1 MLNDV
6 RSFAGVPKPGTECVR
21 IFTPQ
26 FAIIAPRSGVA
37 IQGIMDDTGQY
48 GYRFDN
54 ASMTESCRVEVGPLP
69 SLPDGIWGKEPN

>member
-6 RSFAGVPKPGTECVR
+6 RSFAGVPKQGTQAEQ

-37 IQGIMDDTGQY
+37 SQGIMDDTGQCSY
-48 GYRFDN
+48 PFGN
-54 ASMTESCRVEVGPLP
+54 ASMSESCRVEVGPLP
-69 SLPDGIWGKEPN
+69 SLPDGAWGKEPN